1 MVFILH
7 LLTGFLA
14 YLLYMKKQVSRTEIS
29 VHTNELVLCLL
40 AGWFGL
46 GYVFGKY
53 TDREK

>member
-14 YLLYMKKQVSRTEIS
+14 YLLYMKKQVSNNDIS
-29 VHTNELVLCLL
+29 MHTNELVLCLL
-40 AGWFGL
+40 TDWFGL

-53 TDREK
+53 YR